1 MIKIIVIDAILN
13 PLLGL
18 PDWLS
23 ILIFATFIII
33 LTNLIYK
40 FTLDQK
46 KVAEMKSRMKEL
58 QKKIKEAP
66 NEEKM
71 KHFSEMNDINSK
83 YMKMTMKPMLITMIV
98 VLLFIPWL
106 SHNYGDIV
114 LKTNGTIIVAGQNM
128 SYTVGDGYLLIGGKN
143 LTNGQMLKVGD
154 KEFQVVLGKKK
165 KLSRVVVYSPVPLP
179 ITGKSWGWL
188 AYYFVISIPL
198 SIGLRKIMKV
208 NL

>member
-1 MIKIIVIDAILN
+1 MKIIVIDAILN
-13 PLLGL
+13 PLLSL
-18 PDWLS
+18 SDWLS

-33 LTNLIYK
+33 ITNLIYK
-40 FTLDQK
+40 FSLDQK
-46 KVAEMKSRMKEL
+46 KVVEMKSRMKEI
-58 QKKIKEAP
+58 QKKSKEAP

-71 KHFSEMNDINSK
+71 KYLSEMNDVNSK

-106 SHNYGDIV
+106 NHNYGDIA
-114 LKTNGTIIVAGQNM
+114 LKTNGTLVITGQNM
-128 SYTVGDGYLLIGGKN
+128 SYVVGDNYVLIDGKN
-143 LTNGQMLKVGD
+143 LTNGQMFKVGD
-154 KEFQVVLGKKK
+154 KEFQVVLGRKN
-165 KLSRVVVYSPVPLP
+165 KLSRVIVRSPVPLP

-188 AYYFVISIPL
+188 AYYFIISIPL